1 MREIIEERK
10 LPALGPRRAVCRKAG
25 QLFIKGRVGKVH
37 VFLIHF
43 LLSQLDSLAET
54 LEMDNL
60 AFPEEANDI
69 IYVRIVRQAENV
81 VIGEARFL
89 LWCDLVR
96 TTFFVGGIGF
106 L

>member
-1 MREIIEERK
+1 
-10 LPALGPRRAVCRKAG
+10 
-25 QLFIKGRVGKVH
+25 
-37 VFLIHF
+37 
-43 LLSQLDSLAET
+43 
-54 LEMDNL
+54 MDNL